1 MSYPFEYR
9 QNYINDKD
17 KFNLQSLKRVIAFN
31 YDMIQVPNMER
42 RNMCKNKE
50 GLVGWQTMIL
60 HLSILE
66 KA

>member
-31 YDMIQVPNMER
+31 YDMIQVPQTWKDGICAR
-42 RNMCKNKE
+42 TKRDL
-50 GLVGWQTMIL
+50 LVGRR
-60 HLSILE
+60 
-66 KA
+66 